1 MRGSENRIDTGENA
15 FARLPQDTVPAPA
28 ALFDMS
34 GKTVLITGGSRGM
47 GRAMSHGF
55 AAAGADVVVT
65 SRKLDACEQVAADI
79 RAMGRRALAVA
90 CHVGKWE
97 DIERLVEAAYAEFG
111 RIDVLINNAGM
122 SPASPSSES
131 VSEALFDKIQ
141 DVNFKGPYRLTAMV
155 ARRMAEQGGGSI
167 INVSSLA
174 AIRPSPATSPYA
186 GAKAALNAASVA
198 IALEYAAKG
207 VRVNVIAPG
216 AFATDIASGWADP
229 EQVRLRAASQ
239 RVADP
244 REIVT
249 AALYFASDFSGF
261 TTGANLRVDGGRA

>member
-1 MRGSENRIDTGENA
+1 MSGIDTGKNA
-15 FARLPQDTVPAPA
+15 FAAIHDGAVPAPA
-28 ALFDMS
+28 TLFDMTD
-34 GKTVLITGGSRGM
+34 KTVLITGGSRGM
-47 GRAMSHGF
+47 GRAMAFGF
-55 AAAGADVVVT
+55 AAAGADVIVT
-65 SRKLDACEQVAADI
+65 SRKLDACEAVAFEI
-79 RAMGRRALAVA
+79 RSMGRKALAVA
-90 CHVGKWE
+90 CHVGKWAE
-97 DIERLVEAAYAEFG
+97 INNLVEAAYSAFG
-111 RIDVLINNAGM
+111 KVDVLINNAGM
-122 SPASPSSES
+122 SPAAPSSES

-141 DVNFKGPYRLTAMV
+141 DVNFKGPFRLTAMI

-167 INVSSLA
+167 INVSSLS

-198 IALEYAAKG
+198 IALEYAARG

-216 AFATDIASGWADP
+216 AFATDIATGWADP

-261 TTGANLRVDGGRA
+261 TTGANLRVDGGRP